1 MLNTLL
7 NAAGA
12 VGNVLDLPSSSVRD
26 ALAGRNPFDQWA
38 TPLTDSNRTSGR
50 DLLRAY
56 NLAGKKDTWGNF
68 AGGMLAEAA
77 LDPLNVV
84 PGMGLAKAARASD
97 AAVAANRAIEAA
109 NATSMAQRA
118 AGFLPEE
125 VIPKLHKSV
134 LDDAGRPKVF
144 YHGSP
149 DISFEKYDLSR
160 DNGQNLYGKGIYAS
174 DSVRPTGHPDYG
186 YWKKGLD
193 GLKKYELPEE
203 NVPAFRA
210 AMARKINDDVR
221 DALYKYR
228 EVRNRIKEGRGID
241 EDLDELARKHS
252 YLHTLFNGRH
262 GYVEDAV
269 DTARDLSSSP
279 LTIDEMLFPDDARSL
294 IREFTPPAGVKKH
307 FVDLR
312 NPLDIDAIN
321 TVRSDKPLAVNRYKV
336 RDLIRD
342 VKVNSHILDSARES
356 LLFSKSHA
364 KRYRDKL
371 RLQQEK
377 LRSLPEDE
385 INRRNVRKLIRDII
399 DSKTGLEI
407 SKESVQRELSDPM
420 RAIAQERIKQG
431 KAELRDAFAS
441 RNKTTAEIP
450 GEEYWASMNSAHG
463 TGANDVLKSQGY
475 DGIVHIGGRNFRA
488 PPGVDPHHQVAIAF
502 SPEQMHLPYIAP
514 AIKPLQP
521 VPSVTPAMMKM
532 AMYNAAARLMNKK
545 NSK

>member
-1 MLNTLL
+1 MWNSLL

-97 AAVAANRAIEAA
+97 AAQAANRAIEAA

-134 LDDAGRPKVF
+134 LDEAGRPKVF

-160 DNGQNLYGKGIYAS
+160 DNGQNLYGKGIYSS
-174 DSVRPTGHPDYG
+174 DSVRPTGHPEYG

-221 DALYKYR
+221 GALYQYR
-228 EVRNRIKEGRGID
+228 DVRNRVKEGRGIP

-252 YLHTLFNGRH
+252 YFHTLFTGRH

-294 IREFTPPAGVKKH
+294 IKEFTPPAGVKKH

-321 TVRSDKPLAVNRYKV
+321 TVRSDKPLPILRQNA
-336 RDLIRD
+336 RDLVLD
-342 VKVNSHILDSARES
+342 VREQKEYLKGVRHRILEAAQRARES
-356 LLFSKSHA
+356 REDVRRAQDSLKNLPVEDIS
-364 KRYRDKL
+364 RD
-371 RLQQEK
+371 
-377 LRSLPEDE
+377 
-385 INRRNVRKLIRDII
+385 
-399 DSKTGLEI
+399 
-407 SKESVQRELSDPM
+407 SVRELIYQIHDAGSDADHKTR
-420 RAIAQERIKQG
+420 RAIHLLKNRSNDLQLRQKQS
-431 KAELRDAFAS
+431 ELRDAFAK
-441 RNKTTAEIP
+441 RNQTSAEIA
-450 GEEYWASMNSAHG
+450 GDDLWHHEYKKNSAHDV
-463 TGANDVLKSQGY
+463 NDVLKSQGY

-502 SPEQMHLPYIAP
+502 SPDQMHLPYIAP
-514 AIKPLQP
+514 AIQPLQP
-521 VPSVTPAMMKM
+521 VPSITPAMMKM
-532 AMYNAAARLMNKK
+532 AMYNAASRLMNKK
-545 NSK
+545 NDKR